1 MARKRDKNRPIEQ
14 LRSTWTSTADLEET
28 IAAMF
33 LRGPEAHPKATVSD
47 EPQ

>member
-33 LRGPEAHPKATVSD
+33 LRGPEAAIQKIPYLTR
-47 EPQ
+47 